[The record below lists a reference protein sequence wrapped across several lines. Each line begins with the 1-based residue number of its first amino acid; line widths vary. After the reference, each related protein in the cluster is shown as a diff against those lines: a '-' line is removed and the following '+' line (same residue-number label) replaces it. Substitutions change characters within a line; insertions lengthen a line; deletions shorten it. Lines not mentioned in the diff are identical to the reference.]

1 MGEALHQ
8 KVVVSEKRH
17 MFVLEHYGL
26 GSKDLPCFFLDAPV
40 DNSIRTFP

>member
-17 MFVLEHYGL
+17 MLVLEHYGL
-26 GSKDLPCFFLDAPV
+26 GRKDLPCFFLDTSV
-40 DNSIRTFP
+40 NNSIRTFP